1 MEIKQDTL
9 TPFLN
14 GMGDDH
20 HHNGGIEQSVEIGE
34 LMKALAEAQSKITGA
49 EKTAKN
55 PYFNSGYADLHTV
68 IESCRTH
75 LSKVGIAFIQFNDY
89 DPVNNAF
96 YVGTQLGHK
105 SGQWIRTR
113 VYMPL
118 TKADPQG
125 VGGACTYG
133 RRYGLSGM
141 VGIGQFD
148 DDGNSLMVYTKT
160 QKEIGQF
167 ADLLVS
173 KYYDG
178 KRNDV
183 KKWWDGLQT
192 VEQVASG
199 LAHMEGRVAE
209 NDIKKAESLK
219 KKLEKEKVKADKVN
233 ADNHQPNEEELSH
246 V

>member
-1 MEIKQDTL
+1 
-9 TPFLN
+9 
-14 GMGDDH
+14 MGDDRH
-20 HHNGGIEQSVEIGE
+20 HGGIEQSVEIGE

-55 PYFNSGYADLHTV
+55 PYFNSNYADLHTV
-68 IESCRTH
+68 IESCRPH
-75 LSKVGIAFIQFNDY
+75 LSKVGIAFIQFNDH
-89 DPVNNAF
+89 DPATDSF

-105 SGQWIRTR
+105 SGQWIRTK
-113 VYMPL
+113 VYIPL
-118 TKADPQG
+118 TKVDPQG
-125 VGGACTYG
+125 VGGAVTYG
-133 RRYGLSGM
+133 RRYSLSGM

-209 NDIKKAESLK
+209 YDIKKADSLK
-219 KKLEKEKVKADKVN
+219 NKLEKEKAKAGKVK
-233 ADNHQPNEEELSH
+233 ADNHQPKEGELSN